1 MLVVRL
7 EPGVIGVDGVGVVE
21 LVEAQST
28 LMGKSGGMVII
39 RSHLLNKKN
48 IILVR
53 NQFTYVAN
61 TTQAVREIMLKPFKQ

>member
-1 MLVVRL
+1 MRL
-7 EPGVIGVDGVGVVE
+7 EPGVVGVDGVGVVK

-48 IILVR
+48 IIRVR
-53 NQFTYVAN
+53 SQLTYVDSLIGL
-61 TTQAVREIMLKPFKQ
+61 TC

>member
-1 MLVVRL
+1 MRL
-7 EPGVIGVDGVGVVE
+7 EPGVVGVDGVRVVK

-48 IILVR
+48 IIRVR
-53 NQFTYVAN
+53 SQLTYVDSLIGL
-61 TTQAVREIMLKPFKQ
+61 TC

>member
-1 MLVVRL
+1 MRL
-7 EPGVIGVDGVGVVE
+7 EPGVVGVDGVGVVE

-48 IILVR
+48 IIRVR
-53 NQFTYVAN
+53 SQLTYVDSLIGL
-61 TTQAVREIMLKPFKQ
+61 TC